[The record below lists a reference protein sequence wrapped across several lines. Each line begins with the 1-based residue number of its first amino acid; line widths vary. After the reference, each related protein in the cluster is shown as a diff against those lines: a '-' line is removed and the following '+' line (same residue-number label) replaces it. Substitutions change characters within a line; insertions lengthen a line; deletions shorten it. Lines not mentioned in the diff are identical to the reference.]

1 MHEEMFRVLAVFF
14 EGLEMIVTG
23 AESNVAQVRAPPLD
37 PASAVRGGGSA
48 MSKESWK
55 LFDFADPVT
64 CRNLKL
70 AVRVASKGAF

>member
-1 MHEEMFRVLAVFF
+1 MNNDTGPPAKIHEEIFRVLAVFF

-23 AESNVAQVRAPPLD
+23 AESNVAQVRATPLA

-48 MSKESWK
+48 MSKDSWK

-64 CRNLKL
+64 
-70 AVRVASKGAF
+70 